1 MYYLFLFFFSVS
13 FKENPDHVRADSNYP
28 CEVIETTTDSKTTAN
43 TDQNNTTTN
52 STVHSI
58 NTANSISPKRVTA
71 PITNNEMST
80 DSTEQMRATTE
91 LGNNYI
97 STIPT
102 TTTNISNCCVCVSI
116 SNIPVDPQQ
125 KTHEIK
131 RKLVIDSKTLSL
143 YQRTKMSA
151 SDTRPS
157 SVAIGAVAVTVLVAV
172 VLVIV
177 LADLQYL
184 LQFDRN

>member
-1 MYYLFLFFFSVS
+1 MLFKVSSLLTFSVS
-13 FKENPDHVRADSNYP
+13 FKENTDHVRAESNYP
-28 CEVIETTTDSKTTAN
+28 CEVFETTTDSKTKAN
-43 TDQNNTTTN
+43 KDPNITSTNSTSQKGVTPPNTTTD
-52 STVHSI
+52 
-58 NTANSISPKRVTA
+58 ISKY
-71 PITNNEMST
+71 
-80 DSTEQMRATTE
+80 STEQMRATTE

-102 TTTNISNCCVCVSI
+102 TTTNISNCCVCVAI

-184 LQFDRN
+184 LQFGRN

>member
-1 MYYLFLFFFSVS
+1 MF
-13 FKENPDHVRADSNYP
+13 
-28 CEVIETTTDSKTTAN
+28 ETTTDTVTTTTAN

-58 NTANSISPKRVTA
+58 NTAYSISPTRVTA
-71 PITNNEMST
+71 LITNNEMSA
-80 DSTEQMRATTE
+80 DSTEQMRVTTE

-97 STIPT
+97 STVTT
-102 TTTNISNCCVCVSI
+102 TTTNISNCCVCVAI

-131 RKLVIDSKTLSL
+131 RKLVIDSKTLSF
-143 YQRTKMSA
+143 YQRTKTSA

-172 VLVIV
+172 VLIIV

-184 LQFDRN
+184 LPFGRN